1 MPFLFGAYL
10 FRYWC
15 KHQTLLAIFAVESER
30 FSKHALH
37 TVCLQVLDAIQGLA
51 DDINNAI
58 SDKLPIVIE
67 FNETLHAMIDDLTI
81 NAASTLLRFHSE
93 IGSFSSQL
101 ASLHAVL
108 NTLTSDVTDAG
119 ELDYCACQQ

>member
-1 MPFLFGAYL
+1 M
-10 FRYWC
+10 
-15 KHQTLLAIFAVESER
+15 
-30 FSKHALH
+30 
-37 TVCLQVLDAIQGLA
+37 CLQVLDAIQGLA

-67 FNETLHAMIDDLTI
+67 FNDTLHAMIDDLTI

-119 ELDYCACQQ
+119 ELDQCACWH